1 MTWYS
6 FGVLQNYS
14 VEGSEN
20 CEVSPTMKPS
30 LDVEAINIFHRW
42 LQIME
47 ANVNDW
53 SGKSENSLWW
63 KTFLFPI

>member
-30 LDVEAINIFHRW
+30 LDGEAINIFHRW

-47 ANVNDW
+47 ANANVW
-53 SGKSENSLWW
+53 SGKVKILYDEKQYYS
-63 KTFLFPI
+63 PI